1 MTNVRLNSRAME
13 NSKEEKGA
21 IVELIKNGPAR
32 ITGDFKI
39 VGHESVRTEAYICR
53 CGGTKNAPFC
63 DGSHLSQP
71 AK

>member
-1 MTNVRLNSRAME
+1 ME

-21 IVELIKNGPAR
+21 IVEIIKNGPTR
-32 ITGDFKI
+32 ITGDFTI
-39 VGHESVRTEAYICR
+39 VGYESVRTEAFICR

-71 AK
+71 EK